1 MKRFIFPLIL
11 LAFSS
16 IVAAQDATPFTDEKN
31 TEPSAIASPA
41 PEPVASD
48 TQDAVR
54 SSVPGQGTSSFEF
67 PDRSKRLKRY
77 LKNAFGPTAYIGPA
91 VSATFQTIGENPP
104 EWEKNG
110 KGFARRFASN
120 VAENVIE
127 ESVIYAGSEL
137 LGQDPKYYK
146 SESKNVGKRAWH
158 AFKSG
163 FTARDRSGRTVFAP
177 QKVAAPFVS
186 NVTSTTVWFPDR
198 YSAKDGLRQGGY
210 SLLFSAGFN
219 LLKEFVF

>member
-16 IVAAQDATPFTDEKN
+16 LAAAQETAFLSGDEKA
-31 TEPSAIASPA
+31 EPSVSSSPTNY
-41 PEPVASD
+41 SD
-48 TQDAVR
+48 NSGTLKTANG
-54 SSVPGQGTSSFEF
+54 SVSGQTDPGYEF
-67 PDRSKRLKRY
+67 PDRSERFKRY
-77 LKNAFGPTAYIGPA
+77 LKNAFGPKAYIGPA
-91 VSATFQTIGENPP
+91 VGAAFQTIGENPP

-137 LGQDPKYYK
+137 LTQDPKYYK
-146 SESKNVGKRAWH
+146 CDCKDVGKRAWH
-158 AFKSG
+158 ALKSG
-163 FTARDRSGRTVFAP
+163 FTARDRRGRTVFAP

-186 NVTSTTVWFPDR
+186 NVTSTTAWYPDR

-219 LLKEFVF
+219 LLREFVF

>member
-16 IVAAQDATPFTDEKN
+16 LAAAQEAAPFTEEKKA
-31 TEPSAIASPA
+31 EPLAVESPA
-41 PEPVASD
+41 PETVASD
-48 TQDAVR
+48 TQDAVQ
-54 SSVPGQGTSSFEF
+54 SSVSGQTDPGYEF
-67 PDRSKRLKRY
+67 PDRSERFKRY
-77 LKNAFGPTAYIGPA
+77 LKNAFGPKAYIGPA
-91 VSATFQTIGENPP
+91 VGAAFQTIGENPP

-137 LGQDPKYYK
+137 LKQDPKYYK
-146 SESKNVGKRAWH
+146 CECKDVGKRAWH
-158 AFKSG
+158 ALKSG
-163 FTARDRSGRTVFAP
+163 FTARDKRGRTVFAP

-186 NVTSTTVWFPDR
+186 NVTSSTVWYPDR
-198 YSAKDGLRQGGY
+198 FSAKDGIRQGGY

-219 LLKEFVF
+219 LVREFIF